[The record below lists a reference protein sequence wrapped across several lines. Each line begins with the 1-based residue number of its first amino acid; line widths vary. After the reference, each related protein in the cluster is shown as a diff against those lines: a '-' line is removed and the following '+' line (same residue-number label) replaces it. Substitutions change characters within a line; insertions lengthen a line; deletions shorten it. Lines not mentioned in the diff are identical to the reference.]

1 MMGQMGEWIE
11 RMWLVIAL
19 SLFGGLAH
27 SAKSREVSLRGWI
40 CSAIVALFSGV
51 VTHMLMQDLTSISET
66 VRVAI
71 SSVSAYSGGV
81 ILDALQARFV
91 PVIAAGAE
99 GKTGTGGGQ

>member
-1 MMGQMGEWIE
+1 MMGPMLSDVLDWLQ

-19 SLFGGLAH
+19 SVFGGLARAARCNEH
-27 SAKSREVSLRGWI
+27 SIRGWA

-51 VTHMLMQDLTSISET
+51 VTHMLMQDMTAISET
-66 VRVAI
+66 VRVGI

-99 GKTGTGGGQ
+99 SKK

>member
-1 MMGQMGEWIE
+1 MSAIEWLE

-19 SLFGGLAH
+19 SIFGGLAR
-27 SAKSREVSLRGWI
+27 SARCNERSIRGWL

-51 VTHMLMQDLTSISET
+51 VTHMLIQDLSYISET
-66 VRVAI
+66 VRIGI

-91 PVIAAGAE
+91 PVIAAGVE
-99 GKTGTGGGQ
+99 GKTSGGPK